1 MGEVLMKKTI
11 LFLQVIALIIMLPAS
26 VGAVYSMKGIPVLI
40 YHSIA
45 DKPDNPYCVPPRE
58 FEEQMKWLHD
68 EGYQTLTATE
78 LLQYYNEGKQVPDKS
93 VVITID
99 DGYDDNYLIAYPIFQ
114 AYKQKAT
121 IFVTAGSVGRP
132 SFMTWDHIKEMHNSG
147 LIDFQSH
154 TMTHAHLDK
163 LSPDVVYQE
172 LALSKAMLEA
182 KLHKNIDILAYPYGG
197 FNRAMLPTVRE
208 VGYKMAFTT
217 VPSKTTPKQGMHTL
231 RRMEIHPKAS
241 LQALLQ
247 PKPMPTT
254 HLTFLSSLSR

>member
-1 MGEVLMKKTI
+1 MKRMI
-11 LFLQVIALIIMLPAS
+11 LFLQVFAVIVMLPAS
-26 VGAVYSMKGIPVLI
+26 VGAVYSMKGVPVLI

-45 DKPDNPYCVPPRE
+45 DKPDNPYCVPPKE

-78 LLQYYNEGKQVPDKS
+78 LLQYYHTGEPVPDKA

-99 DGYDDNYLIAYPIFQ
+99 DGYDDNYLIAYPIFK

-121 IFVTAGSVGRP
+121 IFVTAGSIGRP
-132 SFMTWDHIKEMHNSG
+132 SFMNWDHLKEMQDSG

-163 LSPDVVYQE
+163 LPPDVIYQE
-172 LALSKAMLEA
+172 LALSKALLEA
-182 KLHKNIDILAYPYGG
+182 KLHKNVDILAYPYGG

-217 VPSKTTPKQGMHTL
+217 VPSMTTQKQGMYTL
-231 RRMEIHPKAS
+231 HRMEVHPKAS
-241 LQALLQ
+241 LQAMFQ
-247 PKPMPTT
+247 PKPKPTT
-254 HLTFLSSLSR
+254 HITFLNSLSR